1 MTKVGIIGAGS
12 WGIALASLLYH
23 QGNEVVVWSAVG
35 EEIEALDQ
43 TRRLRTLP
51 DLMLPESMLFTKDL
65 EQAMAGKDFLVMSV
79 PSIYVRQ
86 TAARMRAFCK
96 RGLPGGL

>member
-51 DLMLPESMLFTKDL
+51 DLMLPESSQPVLITR
-65 EQAMAGKDFLVMSV
+65 E
-79 PSIYVRQ
+79 
-86 TAARMRAFCK
+86 
-96 RGLPGGL
+96 